1 MYRAL
6 PEIGNKRL
14 NEMWKNRDRQI
25 HLDKLSRIRA
35 CIDNTPPREFSHL
48 KNNTKRRFVQE
59 ERFRKIEREN
69 QLLLKKMIAISN
81 HKFFAEDE
89 EPPRGKSL
97 NYQARRRELDRI
109 AYENQRILYRIED
122 RRPYYDHRDWDRHW
136 TDTLQYLRNISE
148 YPYQEHAATG
158 HRRRRFKRRGGR
170 QTRSADGRLSRTAS
184 PTGGKRKKSK
194 VKHTRESD
202 FLPAHLKPVHPKRR
216 NKKFKLIVSK
226 GGHQISDRYC
236 MVTIVLDKKERR
248 FSLFVYE
255 PSTREEYVVH
265 VPIKTVDLLVRSLI
279 VDRDQ
284 PANSKT
290 LSAMLVS
297 RLFFSAEGNRIAF
310 SSALTSEEI
319 AENKSILEN
328 RGLPISPS
336 KESYIYPSKLDDD
349 SLRKEIM
356 LLKERLRPDPEN
368 EEQSRLSRLKA
379 FENSTQYRLEQEFRK
394 SQLKELRERHAQ
406 RSHSERRQKDSE
418 RAAMQ
423 RSERLEWLV
432 ERKKRRR
439 KAKNRR
445 RGRYDEE
452 NRKINEY
459 LIWQQEHEMF
469 EHRKSDL
476 QPKEQKTPE
485 KASKNEPK
493 KERSDEKISGE
504 KNMESVEEPK
514 IAEIKKSTEAPPP
527 HAAIMSNLGEQE
539 IASVTL
545 IQSFYRGHR
554 ERVELRER
562 LNELGL

>member
-319 AENKSILEN
+319 AEN
-328 RGLPISPS
+328 
-336 KESYIYPSKLDDD
+336 
-349 SLRKEIM
+349 
-356 LLKERLRPDPEN
+356 
-368 EEQSRLSRLKA
+368 
-379 FENSTQYRLEQEFRK
+379 
-394 SQLKELRERHAQ
+394 
-406 RSHSERRQKDSE
+406 
-418 RAAMQ
+418 
-423 RSERLEWLV
+423 
-432 ERKKRRR
+432 
-439 KAKNRR
+439 
-445 RGRYDEE
+445 
-452 NRKINEY
+452 
-459 LIWQQEHEMF
+459 EHEMF